1 MDSIRHGISH
11 EKNVFNCTI
20 YVLSSLSPAQRACT
34 QSILTSPLFIDIITQ
49 FISGP
54 GTGIAPMRA
63 LLQERKFRCDAE
75 KSTSKNTLYFGC
87 KKRDLDYLYKD
98 EIEDYVSNKT
108 LSSLHLAFS
117 REQQRKVCKLPDLPL
132 NSHMNLI
139 SDSSSEH
146 HMNEIFLYL

>member
-1 MDSIRHGISH
+1 MDSIRHSISH
-11 EKNVFNCTI
+11 KKNVSNWTI

-34 QSILTSPLFIDIITQ
+34 QSILTSPLFIDIIQ
-49 FISGP
+49 FIAGP

-117 REQQRKVCKLPDLPL
+117 REQIEKVCKLPDLPI
-132 NSHMNLI
+132 NS
-139 SDSSSEH
+139 
-146 HMNEIFLYL
+146 YRK